1 MKVAIVTPAAEGS
14 LAGNRVT
21 AERWRRLLEDAGHQV
36 TVEEAWRGEPCDV
49 LMALHARRSFPSIE
63 RYRRERP
70 RGPLVVVLT
79 GTDLYGDLG
88 TSPEARRSLE
98 LADRLVALQPKAGDE
113 LPEALRAKVRVIHQ
127 SSEAAPRRAPRE
139 DAFQVALLAHLR
151 PVKDPLLA
159 ARAAELLP
167 PGSRIEIVHAGGS
180 LDDELAA
187 EARRRSEAD
196 GSRYRWLGPL
206 PRPEALEL
214 LAGSRLLL
222 VTSRM
227 EGGANVVSEALA
239 AGVPVVS
246 TRIPGSVGMLGEDY
260 PGYFPVGDAEAL
272 AALLTRAEADP
283 AFLAD
288 LTERCRRL
296 AGLADPE
303 RERAALEALLA
314 ELARG

>member
-1 MKVAIVTPAAEGS
+1 MNVFVVTPAPPGS

-21 AERWRRLLEDAGHQV
+21 AERWRRLLAAAGHEVRVAESWQ
-36 TVEEAWRGEPCDV
+36 GEPCDA
-49 LMALHARRSFPSIE
+49 LLALHARKSFDSIE

-70 RGPLVVVLT
+70 AGPLVVVLT

-88 TSPEARRSLE
+88 TSAEARRALE
-98 LADRLVALQPKAGDE
+98 LADRLVALQPKAADE
-113 LPEALRAKVRVIHQ
+113 LPEALRAKVRVILQ
-127 SSEAAPRRAPRE
+127 SAKAAPRREPRE
-139 DAFQVALLAHLR
+139 DAFQVCLLAHLR
-151 PVKDPLLA
+151 AVKDPLLA

-167 PGSRIEIVHAGGS
+167 AKSRIEILHAGQS
-180 LDDELAA
+180 LDDQLAA
-187 EARRRSEAD
+187 EAGRRSEAES
-196 GSRYRWLGPL
+196 SRYRWLGPL
-206 PRPEALEL
+206 PRPAALEL

-239 AGVPVVS
+239 AGVPVAS

-272 AALLTRAEADP
+272 AGLLRRAETDP
-283 AFLAD
+283 VFLAE

-303 RERAALEALLA
+303 RERATLEALLA
-314 ELARG
+314 ELPVG